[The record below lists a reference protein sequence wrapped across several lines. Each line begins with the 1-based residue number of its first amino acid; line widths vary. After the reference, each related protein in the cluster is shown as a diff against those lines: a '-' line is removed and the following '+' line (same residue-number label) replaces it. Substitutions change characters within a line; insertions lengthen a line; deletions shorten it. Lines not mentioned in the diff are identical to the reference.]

1 MLLADDSFSPV
12 LKFTFTFNIIDIALS
27 TLRFLNSVFFSSASR
42 TGFPRYTLPKSG
54 KIVTSQWEDY
64 PISYFPSIPWY
75 FFDCRQ
81 LQYLTFSP
89 IHVIMNSICEIHFRK
104 NTEMSGHNRPVS
116 QHFYEGAYGT
126 KTQFSYT
133 GFVSVCT

>member
-1 MLLADDSFSPV
+1 MGRFTCLAHDQFIG
-12 LKFTFTFNIIDIALS
+12 LAGKFPLRFNI
-27 TLRFLNSVFFSSASR
+27 N
-42 TGFPRYTLPKSG
+42 
-54 KIVTSQWEDY
+54 